1 MKTRK
6 LFYNS
11 KILAVLCFCVLT
23 GCSGGNPEE
32 KPIKDEA
39 SFEETAESLTE
50 NLSENPPENLS
61 ENPSENPSADSGKQP
76 ALEPAIIEEDW
87 SAYFNGINGAAVL
100 YDPADGV
107 YRIYNQELAQTR
119 RSPCSTFKIISSL
132 IALENGILDP
142 AASVREWSGET
153 FWNEQWNQNMDFEHA
168 FRESCVWY
176 FREVIDEIGQERMAE
191 GLRGLS
197 YGNCDISDWEGRLN
211 TNNNNRALTGFWIE
225 SSLAISPKEQTEVME
240 HIFGENSLYTEKSRE
255 QLKQV
260 MYRQEESGT
269 ELSIYGKTGMGK
281 AEGVLVDA
289 WYTGFAEN
297 DSRAVYFCVYLGRT
311 EDEMV
316 SSATAREIAVRLIS
330 DFYADEMK

>member
-1 MKTRK
+1 
-6 LFYNS
+6 
-11 KILAVLCFCVLT
+11 
-23 GCSGGNPEE
+23 
-32 KPIKDEA
+32 
-39 SFEETAESLTE
+39 
-50 NLSENPPENLS
+50 
-61 ENPSENPSADSGKQP
+61 
-76 ALEPAIIEEDW
+76 
-87 SAYFNGINGAAVL
+87 
-100 YDPADGV
+100 
-107 YRIYNQELAQTR
+107 
-119 RSPCSTFKIISSL
+119 
-132 IALENGILDP
+132 
-142 AASVREWSGET
+142 
-153 FWNEQWNQNMDFEHA
+153 
-168 FRESCVWY
+168 
-176 FREVIDEIGQERMAE
+176 MAE

-240 HIFGENSLYTEKSRE
+240 RIFGENSLYTEKSRE

-289 WYTGFAEN
+289 WYTGFAEH

-311 EDEMV
+311 EDETV
-316 SSATAREIAVRLIS
+316 SSATAREITVRLIS